1 MSSETEK
8 LVGKAEASLR
18 ASKLLASAGMA
29 EFAGSRAYYSMLY
42 LAEAL
47 LLSKGLRFSSHS
59 AVNAAFGQDFAKSGE
74 LSPRF
79 HRYLIDSFGL
89 RQAADYGTSAI
100 TAAAAQ
106 EVIGWAE
113 EFLTVARRWLEANP
127 GS

>member
-1 MSSETEK
+1 MSTEAEK
-8 LVGKAEASLR
+8 LVAKAEASLR
-18 ASKLLASAGMA
+18 AAKLLALAGMA

-47 LLSKGLRFSSHS
+47 LLTKGLRFSSHS
-59 AVNAAFGQDFAKSGE
+59 AVNAAFGQHFAKNRE
-74 LSPRF
+74 LPPRF

-89 RQAADYGTSAI
+89 RQAGDYSTTAI
-100 TAAAAQ
+100 TAGAAQ

-113 EFLTVARRWLEANP
+113 EFLTAAKKWLDANP